1 MIKTVF
7 TRLYILFL
15 LLVILTISTSC
26 YNQANISINIVEKQK
41 RRLTAELTINMKNN
55 EALDINDIK
64 IKYFIDNDF
73 IEIKKNLAKDSV
85 NVDYLNIDKIDVRE
99 ISVTSKMTLEKD
111 KALINFMK
119 FTSDLDKNNKYNCPL
134 ILFDGNRIV
143 FEYALIKPK
152 ENDYILND
160 KELSISNV
168 VSNNTVKMSFDKKNI
183 PKRAFM
189 VYIVNAEQIRK
200 KIEIIENSSGAYLS
214 FSPAKIRDEIKDRF
228 WIAIEW
234 I

>member
-55 EALDINDIK
+55 ESLDINDIK

-99 ISVTSKMTLEKD
+99 FSVTSKMTLEKD

-134 ILFDGNRIV
+134 IL
-143 FEYALIKPK
+143 
-152 ENDYILND
+152 
-160 KELSISNV
+160 
-168 VSNNTVKMSFDKKNI
+168 
-183 PKRAFM
+183 
-189 VYIVNAEQIRK
+189 
-200 KIEIIENSSGAYLS
+200 
-214 FSPAKIRDEIKDRF
+214 
-228 WIAIEW
+228 
-234 I
+234 